1 LLITTPSYD
10 VLLILSVTREIAMS
24 LAIANVV
31 GIITTIS
38 QLIKE
43 FVPHK
48 NDNEFGRIDEKF
60 QELINE
66 VKAELV
72 IIGKEFSRVKLIA
85 IIALCFSGL
94 TFIGIIILLF
104 R

>member
-1 LLITTPSYD
+1 
-10 VLLILSVTREIAMS
+10 MS

-43 FVPHK
+43 FAPNK
-48 NDNEFGRIDEKF
+48 NDKELNKIDEKF

-72 IIGKEFSRVKLIA
+72 IIGKEFSRVKLLA
-85 IIALCFSGL
+85 IIALGFSGL
-94 TFIGIIILLF
+94 SFIGIVILLL

>member
-1 LLITTPSYD
+1 
-10 VLLILSVTREIAMS
+10 MS

-43 FVPHK
+43 FAPNK
-48 NDNEFGRIDEKF
+48 NDKELNKIDEKF

-72 IIGKEFSRVKLIA
+72 IIGKEFSRVKLLA
-85 IIALCFSGL
+85 IIALAFSGL
-94 TFIGIIILLF
+94 SFIGILILLL